1 VNLTIFFV
9 IAGVF
14 LFAALFIV
22 LSVVFRRKVDVDGRI
37 RKPLPAAAEELQSFR
52 NMFTRLEGLFKPL
65 GEFIPRSPEEMS
77 RHEKRLVQAGYRR
90 KDAVVLFHGAQVG
103 MALML
108 LFITLVT

>member
-1 VNLTIFFV
+1 MNLTIFFV

-37 RKPLPAAAEELQSFR
+37 RKPLPAAAEELQSLR

-65 GEFIPRSPEEMS
+65 GEFIPRSPED
-77 RHEKRLVQAGYRR
+77 LGRR
-90 KDAVVLFHGAQVG
+90 R
-103 MALML
+103 ALL
-108 LFITLVT
+108 LGRRDSQSHRASS